1 MIKYERTYFV
11 VVDILV
17 NSLNLSFDGLRP
29 KNQVFKMIIN
39 SIGYVIKLSILL
51 VSGHIASNHNAS

>member
-17 NSLNLSFDGLRP
+17 NYLNLSLDGLRP

-51 VSGHIASNHNAS
+51 VSGHIAS